1 MKNQLTAGLRRA
13 TTTFQSFSAGQK
25 AVTIVAIVALAV
37 GGYFFSTW
45 AATPSYSPLFSNLAS
60 SDAAAIVDKLDSD
73 GVQYQL
79 EDGGNTIL
87 VPKDQVYSLRL
98 KMSGEGLPADTEGG
112 GYSILDNQNVMT
124 SEFMQQVGYRRALEG
139 ELSKT
144 IKSIDGVNAAT
155 VHLAIPQKDVFSDDQ
170 QKPTASVLV
179 ATGTGKDLKD
189 DQVQAVVHL
198 VASSVEG
205 LDPANVT
212 VVGADGTVLSGSGT
226 ATGGGA
232 TGDSRS
238 RATTDYEGRLNSSV
252 QRMLDQ
258 ALGTGN
264 AVVQI
269 SVDLDFDN
277 TETKTQKYVAD
288 PSAPP
293 LAETTK
299 TEKYSGGGG
308 TPTGGVL
315 GPDNIQVPAGTGSA
329 ASGGSGAYE
338 QSESTKNNAVGM
350 VTEVRK
356 SAPGAVKKL
365 SVAVMI
371 NSDAVQGANEAQLQ
385 QLISSAVGLDANR
398 GDTIAVS
405 AMSFDK
411 TGAQAVKKELADAQA
426 ADKQAATMA
435 MIKTGSLI
443 FGVVVLILMAFI
455 GNKRRQK
462 KMQKALQAQIDRFE
476 AEQAELTGAKVPVAI
491 GAGAGAAGELTAG
504 PAVELDPEVLA
515 REERSREITALAA
528 QQPDEVV
535 TLLRGWLA
543 DRRG

>member
-1 MKNQLTAGLRRA
+1 
-13 TTTFQSFSAGQK
+13 
-25 AVTIVAIVALAV
+25 
-37 GGYFFSTW
+37 
-45 AATPSYSPLFSNLAS
+45 
-60 SDAAAIVDKLDSD
+60 
-73 GVQYQL
+73 
-79 EDGGNTIL
+79 
-87 VPKDQVYSLRL
+87 
-98 KMSGEGLPADTEGG
+98 
-112 GYSILDNQNVMT
+112 MT

-144 IKSIDGVNAAT
+144 IKSIEGVNAAT

-205 LDPANVT
+205 LDPTNVT
-212 VVGADGTVLSGSGT
+212 VVGADGTVLSGTGT

-238 RATTDYEGRLNSSV
+238 RATTDYESRLNSSV

-258 ALGTGN
+258 ALGNGN

-269 SVDLDFDN
+269 SADLDFDN

-288 PSAPP
+288 PSTPP

-299 TEKYSGGGG
+299 TEKYSGGSG

-315 GPDNIQVPAGTGSA
+315 GPDNIQVPAGTASSA
-329 ASGGSGAYE
+329 GSGAYE

-371 NSDAVQGANEAQLQ
+371 NSDAVEGANEAQLQ

-411 TGAQAVKKELADAQA
+411 TGAEAVQKELADAQA
-426 ADKQAATMA
+426 ADKQAATMS

-443 FGVVVLILMAFI
+443 LGVVVLILMAFI

-476 AEQAELTGAKVPVAI
+476 AEQAELTAVRTPVAI
-491 GAGAGAAGELTAG
+491 GAGVGAAGELTAG
-504 PAVELDPEVLA
+504 PPVELDPEFLA

-528 QQPDEVV
+528 QQPDDVV

>member
-1 MKNQLTAGLRRA
+1 MKNQLTAGVRRA

-25 AVTIVAIVALAV
+25 AVTIVAIVALAI

-45 AATPSYSPLFSNLAS
+45 AAKPSYTPLFSNLAS

-73 GVQYQL
+73 GVQYELQ
-79 EDGGNTIL
+79 DGGNTIL

-98 KMSGEGLPADTEGG
+98 KMSGAGLPADTEGG

-139 ELSKT
+139 ELAKT

-179 ATGTGKDLKD
+179 ATGTGKVLKD

-198 VASSVEG
+198 VASSIEG
-205 LDPANVT
+205 MDPASVT
-212 VVGADGTVLSGSGT
+212 VVGADGTVLSNNGT
-226 ATGGGA
+226 AGGGA
-232 TGDSRS
+232 GGDSRT
-238 RATTDYEGRLNSSV
+238 RATTDYESRLNSSV

-258 ALGTGN
+258 ALGAGN

-269 SVDLDFDN
+269 SADLDFDN

-288 PSAPP
+288 PATPP

-299 TEKYSGGGG
+299 TETYTGAGG

-315 GPDNIQVPAGTGSA
+315 GPDNIQVPAGAGGNGS
-329 ASGGSGAYE
+329 YE
-338 QSESTKNNAVGM
+338 QSESTKNNAVGV

-371 NSDAVQGANEAQLQ
+371 NSDSVQGANEAQLQ
-385 QLISSAVGLDANR
+385 QLISSAVGLDATR

-411 TGAQAVKKELADAQA
+411 SGAEAVKKELEAAQTADQ
-426 ADKQAATMA
+426 QAATMS
-435 MIKTGSLI
+435 MIKTGALI
-443 FGVVVLILMAFI
+443 FGVFVLILMAFV

-476 AEQAELTGAKVPVAI
+476 AEQAELAGAKVPAAI
-491 GAGAGAAGELTAG
+491 GAGNAVAGELTAG
-504 PAVELDPEVLA
+504 PPVEIDPAVLA
-515 REERSREITALAA
+515 REERSREITSLAT
-528 QQPDEVV
+528 QQPEDVV

>member
-1 MKNQLTAGLRRA
+1 MKNQLTAGVRRA

-25 AVTIVAIVALAV
+25 AVTIVAIAALAI

-45 AATPSYSPLFSNLAS
+45 AAKPNYTPLFSNLAS
-60 SDAAAIVDKLDSD
+60 TDAAAIVEKLDSE
-73 GVQYQL
+73 GVQYELQ
-79 EDGGNTIL
+79 DGGNTIL
-87 VPKDQVYSLRL
+87 VSKDQVYSLRL
-98 KMSGEGLPADTEGG
+98 KMSGAGLPADTEGG

-139 ELSKT
+139 ELAKT
-144 IKSIDGVNAAT
+144 IKSIEGVTAAT

-179 ATGTGKDLKD
+179 ATGAGKNIKD

-205 LDPANVT
+205 MDPASVT
-212 VVGADGTVLSGSGT
+212 VVGADGSVLSNNG
-226 ATGGGA
+226 AAGGA
-232 TGDSRS
+232 TGNDTRS
-238 RATTDYEGRLNSSV
+238 RATTDYESRLNSSV

-269 SVDLDFDN
+269 SADLDFDN

-288 PSAPP
+288 PATPP
-293 LAETTK
+293 LAESTK
-299 TEKYSGGGG
+299 TETYTGGGG

-315 GPDNIQVPAGTGSA
+315 GPDNIQVPAGA
-329 ASGGSGAYE
+329 GGNGTYE
-338 QSESTKNNAVGM
+338 QSETTKNNAVGV

-371 NSDAVQGANEAQLQ
+371 NSDSVQGANEAQLQ
-385 QLISSAVGLDANR
+385 QLISSAVGLDATR

-411 TGAQAVKKELADAQA
+411 TNAEATKKELEAAQA
-426 ADKQAATMA
+426 ADQQAATMS
-435 MIKTGSLI
+435 MVKTGALI
-443 FGVVVLILMAFI
+443 FGVFVLILMAFV

-462 KMQKALQAQIDRFE
+462 KLQKALQAQIDRFE
-476 AEQAELTGAKVPVAI
+476 AEQAELVAARVPATI
-491 GAGAGAAGELTAG
+491 GAGGAAGELTAG

-515 REERSREITALAA
+515 REERSREITALAS
-528 QQPDEVV
+528 QQPEDVV
-535 TLLRGWLA
+535 VLLRGWLA

>member
-1 MKNQLTAGLRRA
+1 MKDQLTAGVRRA
-13 TTTFQSFSAGQK
+13 TTTFASFSAGQK

-60 SDAAAIVDKLDSD
+60 SDAAAIVDKLEAD
-73 GVQYQL
+73 GVKYAL
-79 EDGGNTIL
+79 EDGGNTIM

-98 KMSGEGLPADTEGG
+98 SMSGAGLPADTEGG

-139 ELSKT
+139 ELAKT
-144 IKSIDGVNAAT
+144 VKSIDGVTAAT
-155 VHLAIPQKDVFSDDQ
+155 VHLAIPQKDVFTDDQ

-179 ATGTGKDLKD
+179 ATATGKDLND
-189 DQVQAVVHL
+189 EQVQAVVHL

-205 LDPANVT
+205 LDPTNVT

-226 ATGGGA
+226 ASGGGTGGDA
-232 TGDSRS
+232 RS
-238 RATTDYEGRLNSSV
+238 RATTDYESRLNSSV

-269 SVDLDFDN
+269 SADLDFDN
-277 TETKTQKYVAD
+277 TETKSETFVAD
-288 PSAPP
+288 PATPP

-299 TEKYSGGGG
+299 TEKYTGGG
-308 TPTGGVL
+308 TAVGGVL
-315 GPDNIQVPAGTGSA
+315 GPDNIQVPADAGGAGS
-329 ASGGSGAYE
+329 YE
-338 QSESTKNNAVGM
+338 QTEATRNNAVGK

-385 QLISSAVGLDANR
+385 QLISSAVGLSAER

-411 TGAQAVKKELADAQA
+411 TGAEAAKKELADAQA
-426 ADKQAATMA
+426 ADKQAALLS
-435 MIKTGSLI
+435 MIKTGTLI

-455 GNKRRQK
+455 GNRRRQK
-462 KMQKALQAQIDRFE
+462 KLQKALQAQIDRFE
-476 AEQAELTGAKVPVAI
+476 AEQAELAAAGAKVPAAI
-491 GAGAGAAGELTAG
+491 AAGGAAGELTAA
-504 PAVELDPEVLA
+504 PPVQLDPEVLA
-515 REERSREITALAA
+515 REERSREITTLAA
-528 QQPDEVV
+528 QQPDDVV

>member
-1 MKNQLTAGLRRA
+1 MKNQLTAGVRRA
-13 TTTFQSFSAGQK
+13 TTSFQAFSAGQK
-25 AVTIVAIVALAV
+25 AVTIVAIIALAV

-60 SDAAAIVDKLDSD
+60 SDAAAIVDKLDAD

-79 EDGGNTIL
+79 EDGGNTVM

-98 KMSGEGLPADTEGG
+98 KMSGAGLPADTEGG

-124 SEFMQQVGYRRALEG
+124 SEFMQQMGYRRALEG
-139 ELSKT
+139 ELAKT
-144 IKSIDGVNAAT
+144 VKSIDGVNAAT

-205 LDPANVT
+205 MDPASVT

-226 ATGGGA
+226 SGA
-232 TGDSRS
+232 GAGGDSRS
-238 RATTDYEGRLNSSV
+238 RAVTDYESRLNTSV

-258 ALGTGN
+258 ALGNGN

-269 SVDLDFDN
+269 SADLDFDN

-293 LAETTK
+293 LAETSK
-299 TEKYSGGGG
+299 TETYSGTGG

-315 GPDNIQVPAGTGSA
+315 GPDNVQVPAGS
-329 ASGGSGAYE
+329 ASGNGTYQ

-371 NSDAVQGANEAQLQ
+371 NSDSVQGANEAQLQ
-385 QLISSAVGLDANR
+385 QLISSAVGLDATR

-411 TGAQAVKKELADAQA
+411 TGSDTAKKELDAATA
-426 ADKQAATMA
+426 ADKQAAMIS
-435 MIKTGSLI
+435 MIKTGALI
-443 FGVVVLILMAFI
+443 FGVFGLILMAFI

-476 AEQAELTGAKVPVAI
+476 AEQAELVGARTPVAI

-504 PAVELDPEVLA
+504 PPAELDPEVIA

-535 TLLRGWLA
+535 TLLRSWLA

>member
-1 MKNQLTAGLRRA
+1 MKNQLTAGIRRA
-13 TTTFQSFSAGQK
+13 TATFQSFSAGQK

-45 AATPSYSPLFSNLAS
+45 AAKPTYTPLFSNLAS
-60 SDAAAIVDKLDSD
+60 TDAAAIVDKLDSD
-73 GVQYQL
+73 GVQYELQ
-79 EDGGNTIL
+79 DGGNTIL

-98 KMSGEGLPADTEGG
+98 KMSGAGLPADTEGG

-139 ELSKT
+139 ELAKT

-155 VHLAIPQKDVFSDDQ
+155 VHLAIPQKDVFTDDQ

-205 LDPANVT
+205 MDPASVT
-212 VVGADGTVLSGSGT
+212 VVGADGTVLSGNGT
-226 ATGGGA
+226 AGGA
-232 TGDSRS
+232 TGGDSRT
-238 RATTDYEGRLNSSV
+238 RATTDYESRLNSSV

-269 SVDLDFDN
+269 SADLDFDN

-288 PSAPP
+288 PTTPP

-299 TEKYSGGGG
+299 TEKYTGSGS
-308 TPTGGVL
+308 PTGGVL
-315 GPDNIQVPAGTGSA
+315 GPDNIQVPAGTG
-329 ASGGSGAYE
+329 GSSSYE

-385 QLISSAVGLDANR
+385 QLISSAVGLDATR

-411 TGAQAVKKELADAQA
+411 TGAEAVKKELEAAQA
-426 ADKQAATMA
+426 ADRQAATMS
-435 MIKTGSLI
+435 MVKTGALI
-443 FGVVVLILMAFI
+443 FGVVVLILMAFV

-462 KMQKALQAQIDRFE
+462 KLQKALQAQIDRFE
-476 AEQAELTGAKVPVAI
+476 AEQAELVGARATAAI
-491 GAGAGAAGELTAG
+491 GAGNAAAGELTAG
-504 PAVELDPEVLA
+504 PPVQLDPEVLA
-515 REERSREITALAA
+515 REERSREITSLAA
-528 QQPDEVV
+528 QQPEDVV

>member
-1 MKNQLTAGLRRA
+1 MKNQLTAGFRRA
-13 TTTFQSFSAGQK
+13 TATFQSFSAGQK
-25 AVTIVAIVALAV
+25 AVTIVAILALAV
-37 GGYFFSTW
+37 GGYFFATW
-45 AATPSYSPLFSNLAS
+45 AATPNYAPLFSNLAS
-60 SDAAAIVDKLDSD
+60 TDAAAIVDKLESD

-87 VPKDQVYSLRL
+87 VPRDEVYALRL
-98 KMSGEGLPADTEGG
+98 KMSGEGLPADTDGG

-139 ELSKT
+139 ELAKT
-144 IKSIDGVNAAT
+144 IKSIDGVTAAT

-179 ATGTGKDLKD
+179 ATGTGKDIQD
-189 DQVQAVVHL
+189 DQVQAMVHL

-212 VVGADGTVLSGSGT
+212 VVGADGIVLSSTGADGGT
-226 ATGGGA
+226 RTGGDG
-232 TGDSRS
+232 RS
-238 RATTDYEGRLNSSV
+238 RATTDYETRLNSSV

-258 ALGTGN
+258 ALGAGN
-264 AVVQI
+264 AVVKI
-269 SVDLDFDN
+269 SADLDFDN

-288 PSAPP
+288 PTTPP

-299 TEKYSGGGG
+299 TEKYTGGG
-308 TPTGGVL
+308 TAVGGVL
-315 GPDNIQVPAGTGSA
+315 GPDNVQVPAGDTGS
-329 ASGGSGAYE
+329 GSYE
-338 QSESTKNNAVGM
+338 NSETTKNNAVGV

-371 NSDAVQGANEAQLQ
+371 NSDAVEGANEAQLQ
-385 QLISSAVGLDANR
+385 QLISSAVGLDATR

-405 AMSFDK
+405 AMTFDK
-411 TGAQAVKKELADAQA
+411 TGADAAKKELDAAQA
-426 ADKQAATMA
+426 ADEQAAMIS
-435 MIKTGSLI
+435 MIKNGALI

-455 GNKRRQK
+455 GNRRRQK

-476 AEQAELTGAKVPVAI
+476 AEQAELDAVRTPVAI
-491 GAGAGAAGELTAG
+491 AAGGAAGELTAG
-504 PAVELDPEVLA
+504 PPAELDPEVLA
-515 REERSREITALAA
+515 REERSREISVLAT
-528 QQPDEVV
+528 QQPEEVV

>member
-1 MKNQLTAGLRRA
+1 MKNQLTAGVRRA

-25 AVTIVAIVALAV
+25 AVTIVAILALAV

-45 AATPSYSPLFSNLAS
+45 AATPNYAPLFSNLAGG
-60 SDAAAIVDKLDSD
+60 DAAAIVDKLDAD

-87 VPKDQVYSLRL
+87 VPKDQVYALRL

-112 GYSILDNQNVMT
+112 GYSILDSQNVMT

-139 ELSKT
+139 ELAKT
-144 IKSIDGVNAAT
+144 IKSIEGVTAAT

-179 ATGTGKDLKD
+179 ATGTGKEIKD

-205 LDPANVT
+205 LDPSNVT
-212 VVGADGTVLSGSGT
+212 VVGADGTVLSGTGTDSG
-226 ATGGGA
+226 AGSSGGDG
-232 TGDSRS
+232 RS
-238 RATTDYEGRLNSSV
+238 RATTDYETRLNSSV

-258 ALGTGN
+258 ALGNGN

-269 SVDLDFDN
+269 SADLDFDN

-288 PSAPP
+288 PSTPP

-299 TEKYSGGGG
+299 TEKYTGGG
-308 TPTGGVL
+308 TSVGGVL
-315 GPDNIQVPAGTGSA
+315 GPDNVQVPAGQN
-329 ASGGSGAYE
+329 GSGSYE

-385 QLISSAVGLDANR
+385 QLISSAVGLDATR

-411 TGAQAVKKELADAQA
+411 TGAETVKKELDAAQA
-426 ADKQAATMA
+426 ADKQAAMVS
-435 MIKTGSLI
+435 MVKTGALI
-443 FGVVVLILMAFI
+443 FGVVVLLLMASI
-455 GNKRRQK
+455 GSRRRSK
-462 KMQKALQAQIDRFE
+462 KLKKALQAEIDRFE
-476 AEQAELTGAKVPVAI
+476 AEQAELDAARAMAAI
-491 GAGAGAAGELTAG
+491 AAGGAAGELTAG
-504 PAVELDPEVLA
+504 PPVEIDPEILA
-515 REERSREITALAA
+515 REERSREITTLAS
-528 QQPDEVV
+528 QQPEDVV

>member
-1 MKNQLTAGLRRA
+1 
-13 TTTFQSFSAGQK
+13 
-25 AVTIVAIVALAV
+25 
-37 GGYFFSTW
+37 
-45 AATPSYSPLFSNLAS
+45 
-60 SDAAAIVDKLDSD
+60 
-73 GVQYQL
+73 
-79 EDGGNTIL
+79 
-87 VPKDQVYSLRL
+87 
-98 KMSGEGLPADTEGG
+98 
-112 GYSILDNQNVMT
+112 
-124 SEFMQQVGYRRALEG
+124 
-139 ELSKT
+139 
-144 IKSIDGVNAAT
+144 
-155 VHLAIPQKDVFSDDQ
+155 
-170 QKPTASVLV
+170 
-179 ATGTGKDLKD
+179 
-189 DQVQAVVHL
+189 VVHL

-205 LDPANVT
+205 LDPTNVT
-212 VVGADGTVLSGSGT
+212 VVGADGSVLSNSGT
-226 ATGGGA
+226 VGGSTG
-232 TGDSRS
+232 GDSRS
-238 RATTDYEGRLNSSV
+238 RATSDYETRLNSSV

-269 SVDLDFDN
+269 SADLDFDN

-329 ASGGSGAYE
+329 AGNGSGAYE

-411 TGAQAVKKELADAQA
+411 TGAETVKKELDAA
-426 ADKQAATMA
+426 AEADKQAATMS
-435 MIKTGSLI
+435 MIKTGALI

-476 AEQAELTGAKVPVAI
+476 AEQAELAGANAKVPVAI
-491 GAGAGAAGELTAG
+491 GAGGAAGELTAG
-504 PAVELDPEVLA
+504 PPVELDPEILA

-528 QQPDEVV
+528 QQPDDVV

>member
-1 MKNQLTAGLRRA
+1 MKNQLTAGVRRA

-25 AVTIVAIVALAV
+25 AVTIVAIVVLAV

-45 AATPSYSPLFSNLAS
+45 AAQPTYTPLFSNLAS
-60 SDAAAIVDKLDSD
+60 TDAAAIVDKLDSD
-73 GVQYQL
+73 GVQYELQ
-79 EDGGNTIL
+79 DGGNTIL

-98 KMSGEGLPADTEGG
+98 KMSGAGLPADTEGG

-139 ELSKT
+139 ELAKT
-144 IKSIDGVNAAT
+144 IKSIEGVNAAT

-198 VASSVEG
+198 VASSIEG
-205 LDPANVT
+205 MDPASVT
-212 VVGADGTVLSGSGT
+212 VVGADGTVLSSNGT
-226 ATGGGA
+226 AGAGGGG
-232 TGDSRS
+232 GDSRT
-238 RATTDYEGRLNSSV
+238 RATTDYESRLNSSV

-269 SVDLDFDN
+269 SADLDFDA

-288 PSAPP
+288 PATPP

-299 TEKYSGGGG
+299 TETYSGGGG

-315 GPDNIQVPAGTGSA
+315 GPDNIQVPAGTGS
-329 ASGGSGAYE
+329 GSGAYE
-338 QSESTKNNAVGM
+338 QSESTKNNAVGV

-371 NSDAVQGANEAQLQ
+371 NSDSVQGANEAQLQ
-385 QLISSAVGLDANR
+385 QLISSAVGLDATR

-411 TGAQAVKKELADAQA
+411 TGADAVKQELEAAQA
-426 ADKQAATMA
+426 ADQQAATMS
-435 MIKTGSLI
+435 MIKTGALI

-476 AEQAELTGAKVPVAI
+476 AEQAELVGARVPVAI
-491 GAGAGAAGELTAG
+491 GAGNAVAGELTAG
-504 PAVELDPEVLA
+504 PPVELDPEALA
-515 REERSREITALAA
+515 REERSREITSLAI
-528 QQPDEVV
+528 QQPDDVV
-535 TLLRGWLA
+535 NLLRGWLA